1 MSEACGANHQ
11 APSAACGANH
21 QAPSEACGA
30 NHQAPSGPLSGLR
43 VVEVGSEI
51 TGPYCTKLL
60 VDLGADVCKVEP
72 TSGDPIR
79 RWGTVLPGGIDH
91 SGLFEYLNAGK
102 RGATVGLA
110 SEGDLDSLHDLVA
123 GADVLIENLAPG
135 SQQRWDWGLD
145 PDSLARLNPRLVVVR
160 ISDFGQHGPY
170 RDRETTP
177 LTLQAASG
185 WVNEREPGRPPVQ
198 AGARIPEYIAG
209 SYAAMGALTA
219 LRIAAGGV
227 GRPVEVDVSVFEA
240 LLSTLPYPML
250 LAERLIKMGLPGNAK
265 GAPMLGIVRAADGW
279 VGINCLTGQHW
290 LDVCAMVGLPE
301 FGEHQIAIMIGGPER
316 EEFFEKANP
325 WLESMTVADLVEL
338 SQALRIPAAPVTD
351 GESILSCP
359 QYAERG
365 FFIDTRTDAAAQ
377 GFVRPGPPF
386 RLSKTP
392 AESPRPA
399 PALGAPVTGWDG
411 VAAADSHRGDGAFSA
426 LPPADVT
433 QPFAGLKV
441 FDLSTF
447 WAGAYLTC
455 YLGAFGA
462 DVVKVESI
470 QRPDG
475 HRYSGSLLRD
485 GDDWYERGP
494 LWQGTNLNKRDITLD
509 LSSETGRELARRMAA
524 EADVVVENFSPRV
537 VEHFGLDYDS
547 LVEINPDVIMVRM
560 PGFGLEG
567 PWRDY
572 VGWALNIEQLS
583 GMSSTT
589 GYADGPPCNLQGPA
603 DPIAGVHAAVALL
616 AALEHRARTGEGQL
630 IEVAQIEAGAAVTA
644 EPVIEYSLT
653 GRVQA
658 REGNRHRTYAQGVYP
673 TATED
678 EWVAISVRND
688 ADWVAVAEAVGQ
700 PELGSDLRFVTAQAR
715 LDNHEAFDDVLAA
728 WTRGRTAA
736 EVADELRMRAVPAE
750 PTLRADRM
758 YDVEQL
764 DARSFYQ
771 ELEHPITGRHRFP
784 GWPFHLTPGPD
795 RHHRSVSPTLGQHN
809 DEVLGEVGV
818 SEQEIALL
826 RQRQIIGERLLNS

>member
-11 APSAACGANH
+11 A
-21 QAPSEACGA
+21 QSEACGA
-30 NHQAPSGPLSGLR
+30 LAGLR

-51 TGPYCTKLL
+51 SAPYCTKLL
-60 VDLGADVCKVEP
+60 ADLGAEVYKVEP
-72 TSGDPIR
+72 TSGGDPMR
-79 RWGTVLPGGIDH
+79 EWGPMVGGGVDH
-91 SGLFEYLNAGK
+91 SALFEYLNAGK
-102 RGATVGLA
+102 RGAALDFA
-110 SEGDLDSLHDLVA
+110 SPTDVERFRELVA
-123 GADVLIENLAPG
+123 EADLLVENLAPEHEA
-135 SQQRWDWGLD
+135 RWDLGLD
-145 PDSLARLNPRLVVVR
+145 SEALARLNPRLAVVR
-160 ISDFGQHGPY
+160 ITSFGQHGPL
-170 RDRETTP
+170 RDRQTTP

-185 WVNEREPGRPPVQ
+185 WVNEREPGRVPVQ
-198 AGARIPEYIAG
+198 AGARIPEFIAG

-219 LRIAAGGV
+219 LRIAAGGAN
-227 GRPVEVDVSVFEA
+227 RPVEVDLSVFEA

-265 GAPMLGIVRAADGW
+265 GAPMLGIVKAADGW
-279 VGINCLTGQHW
+279 IGINCLTGQHW
-290 LDVCAMVGLPE
+290 LDVCAMMGLPE

-316 EEFFEKANP
+316 EEFFERARP

-351 GESILSCP
+351 GESILECP

-365 FFIDTRTDAAAQ
+365 FFIDSRSEATTS
-377 GFVRPGPPF
+377 GFIRPGAPF

-392 AESPRPA
+392 ALGPRPA
-399 PALGAPVTGWDG
+399 PRKATAAGGWGEGAGSD
-411 VAAADSHRGDGAFSA
+411 AAHRADPFSVS
-426 LPPADVT
+426 PPADVAL
-433 QPFAGLKV
+433 PFAGLKV

-509 LSSETGRELARRMAA
+509 LASETGRELALTMAA

-537 VEHFGLDYDS
+537 VEQFGLDYDS
-547 LVEINPDVIMVRM
+547 LTKVNPDVIMVRM

-583 GMSSTT
+583 GMSSAT
-589 GYADGPPCNLQGPA
+589 GYEDGPPCNLQGPA
-603 DPIAGVHAAVALL
+603 DPIAGVHATVALL

-630 IEVAQIEAGAAVTA
+630 IEVAQIEVGAAVAA
-644 EPVIEYSLT
+644 EPVIEYSMT
-653 GRVQA
+653 GRVRA
-658 REGNRHRTYAQGVYP
+658 REGNRHRVYAQGVYP
-673 TATED
+673 TAVAD
-678 EWVAISVRND
+678 EWVAISVRD
-688 ADWVAVAEAVGQ
+688 DTDWMALTEAMAQ
-700 PELGSDLRFVTAQAR
+700 PEHCASTRFATSRAR
-715 LDNHEAFDDVLAA
+715 LENHDAFDEVITA
-728 WTRGRTAA
+728 WTRTRRP
-736 EVADELRMRAVPAE
+736 EEIADELGFRGVPAE
-750 PTLRADRM
+750 RLLSADRM

-764 DARSFYQ
+764 DARSFY
-771 ELEHPITGRHRFP
+771 EDLEHPITGRHRFP
-784 GWPFHLTPGPD
+784 GWPFRITPGPH
-795 RHHRSVSPTLGQHN
+795 RHHRSVAPTLGQHN
-809 DEVLGEVGV
+809 REVLASVGL
-818 SEQEIALL
+818 SEADIAAL
-826 RQRQIIGERLLNS
+826 RDRKIIGDRLLNS

>member
-1 MSEACGANHQ
+1 MSEACGANQ
-11 APSAACGANH
+11 KAT
-21 QAPSEACGA
+21 SEACGA
-30 NHQAPSGPLSGLR
+30 NQKATSEAGGANQKPRRAPLAGLR

-60 VDLGADVCKVEP
+60 VDLGADVVKVELAD
-72 TSGDPIR
+72 GDPMR
-79 RWGTVLPGGIDH
+79 RWGTMLPGDAGH
-91 SGLFEYLNAGK
+91 SGLFDYLNAGK
-102 RGATVGLA
+102 RGVTVEPASDTGLA
-110 SEGDLDSLHDLVA
+110 MLHDLVA
-123 GADVLIENLAPG
+123 DADLLIENLEPD
-135 SQQRWDWGLD
+135 SQLRWDLGLD
-145 PDSLARLNPRLVVVR
+145 PDSLARLNPRLTVVR
-160 ISDFGQHGPY
+160 ISSFGQDGPA
-170 RDRETTP
+170 RDRATTP

-198 AGARIPEYIAG
+198 AGARIPEFIAG
-209 SYAAMGALTA
+209 SYAAMAALTA
-219 LRIAAGGV
+219 LRISARGGD
-227 GRPVEVDVSVFEA
+227 RPVEVDVSVFEA

-250 LAERLIKMGLPGNAK
+250 LAERLMKMGLPGNAK

-316 EEFFEKANP
+316 EEFFDKARP

-359 QYAERG
+359 QYRERG
-365 FFIDTRTDAAAQ
+365 FFISVDGDPARS
-377 GFVRPGPPF
+377 GYVRPGAPF

-392 AESPRPA
+392 AGAPQPA
-399 PALGAPVTGWDG
+399 PSLGNAATGWGEGAG
-411 VAAADSHRGDGAFSA
+411 VARRDAAFSA
-426 LPPADVT
+426 LPPADVAL
-433 QPFAGLKV
+433 PFAGLKV

-509 LSSETGRELARRMAA
+509 LSTPAGRELALRMAA

-537 VEHFGLDYDS
+537 VEQFGLDYDS
-547 LVEINPDVIMVRM
+547 LVKVNPDVIMVRM

-583 GMSSTT
+583 GMSSST
-589 GYADGPPCNLQGPA
+589 GYPDGPPCNLQGPA
-603 DPIAGVHAAVALL
+603 DPIAGVHATVALL
-616 AALEHRARTGEGQL
+616 AALEHRARTGDGQL
-630 IEVAQIEAGAAVTA
+630 LEVAQIEVGAAVAA

-653 GRVQA
+653 GQVQA
-658 REGNRHRTYAQGVYP
+658 REGNRHREYAQGVYP
-673 TATED
+673 TAAD
-678 EWVAISVRND
+678 D
-688 ADWVAVAEAVGQ
+688 DWVAVSVRDDSDWAALTDALGR
-700 PELGSDLRFVTAQAR
+700 PELLADTRFATIQDR
-715 LDNHEAFDDVLAA
+715 RDNHDAFDTVLGE
-728 WTRGRTAA
+728 WTRTRAA
-736 EVADELRMRAVPAE
+736 DEIADELNRRGVPAE
-750 PTLRADRM
+750 RLLTPDRM

-771 ELEHPITGRHRFP
+771 ELEHPITGSHRFP
-784 GWPFHLTPGPD
+784 GWPFRITPGPR
-795 RHHRSVSPTLGQHN
+795 RHHSAVSPTLGQHN
-809 DEVLGEVGV
+809 DEVLAEVGL
-818 SEQEIALL
+818 SEQDIAAL
-826 RQRQIIGERLLNS
+826 REQQVIGERLLHS